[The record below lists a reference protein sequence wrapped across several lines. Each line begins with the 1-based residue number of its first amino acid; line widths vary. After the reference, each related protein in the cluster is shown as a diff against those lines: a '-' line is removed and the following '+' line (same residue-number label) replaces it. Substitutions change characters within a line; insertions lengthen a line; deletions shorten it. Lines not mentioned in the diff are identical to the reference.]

1 MGGGVKGR
9 REGKD
14 GDQRRRKGQREKG
27 RTDGRTDGMGWDGW
41 GGMGWM
47 GRDGM
52 DGMDQDRWIPEV
64 HSFSPLPLIS
74 SALMFPNQPSYSSSL
89 QLNKTIAKPS

>member
-1 MGGGVKGR
+1 METR
-9 REGKD
+9 EEGKD
-14 GDQRRRKGQREKG
+14 KDKREG
-27 RTDGRTDGMGWDGW
+27 RTDARMGWDGW
-41 GGMGWM
+41 DGMGWM

-74 SALMFPNQPSYSSSL
+74 SALMFPN
-89 QLNKTIAKPS
+89 